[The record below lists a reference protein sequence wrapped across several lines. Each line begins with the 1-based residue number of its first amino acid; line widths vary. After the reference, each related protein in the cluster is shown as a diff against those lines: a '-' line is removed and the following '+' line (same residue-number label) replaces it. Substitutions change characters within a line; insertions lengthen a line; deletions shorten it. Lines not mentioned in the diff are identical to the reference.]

1 MSLSDPIA
9 DMLTRIRNAQRGKLA
24 AAAMPFSKM
33 KQAIADV
40 LQEAGY
46 IESSSVDDLGN
57 NKKQLNIV
65 LKYKDKKR
73 IPVIEGIE
81 RVSKPSCRIYV
92 GADEIPHVLGG
103 LGVAILSTSK
113 GIVTDRKARQQKLGG
128 ELLCYVW

>member
-1 MSLSDPIA
+1 MSLNDPIA

-24 AAAMPFSKM
+24 ATSMPFSKM
-33 KQAIADV
+33 KQAIAAA

-46 IESSSVDDLGN
+46 IESASVEDIGN
-57 NKKQLNIV
+57 NKKVLHVV

-92 GADEIPHVLGG
+92 GTDEIPHVLGG
-103 LGVAILSTSK
+103 LGTAILSTSK
-113 GIVTDRKARQQKLGG
+113 GIVTDRNARKQKLGG

>member
-24 AAAMPFSKM
+24 STAMPFSKI
-33 KQAIADV
+33 KQAIAETLRDS
-40 LQEAGY
+40 GY
-46 IESSSVDDLGN
+46 IESCSVEDIGH
-57 NKKQLNIV
+57 NKKVLNLV
-65 LKYKDKKR
+65 LKYRDKAR

-92 GADEIPHVLGG
+92 GSTEIPHVLGG
-103 LGVAILSTSK
+103 LGTAILSTSQ
-113 GIVTDRKARQQKLGG
+113 GIMTDRTARKQKVGG

>member
-24 AAAMPFSKM
+24 STAMPFSKI
-33 KQAIADV
+33 KHAIAETLRD
-40 LQEAGY
+40 AGY
-46 IESSSVDDLGN
+46 IESCSVEDIGH
-57 NKKQLNIV
+57 NKKVLSVV
-65 LKYKDKKR
+65 LKYRDKAR

-92 GADEIPHVLGG
+92 GSANIPHVLGG
-103 LGVAILSTSK
+103 LGTAILSTSQ
-113 GIVTDRKARQQKLGG
+113 GIMTDRAARKQKVGG

>member
-24 AAAMPFSKM
+24 STAMPFSKI
-33 KQAIADV
+33 KQAIAETLRDS
-40 LQEAGY
+40 GY
-46 IESSSVDDLGN
+46 IESCSVEDIGH
-57 NKKQLNIV
+57 NKKVLNLV
-65 LKYKDKKR
+65 LKYRDKAR

-92 GADEIPHVLGG
+92 GSTEIPHVLGG
-103 LGVAILSTSK
+103 LGTAILSTSQ
-113 GIVTDRKARQQKLGG
+113 GIMTDRAARKQKVGG

>member
-24 AAAMPFSKM
+24 STAMPFSTI
-33 KQAIADV
+33 KQAIAEPLRD
-40 LQEAGY
+40 AGY
-46 IESSSVDDLGN
+46 IESCSVEDIGH
-57 NKKQLNIV
+57 NKKVLSVV
-65 LKYKDKKR
+65 LKYRDKAR

-92 GADEIPHVLGG
+92 GSTEIPHVLGG
-103 LGVAILSTSK
+103 LGTAILSTSQ
-113 GIVTDRKARQQKLGG
+113 GIMTDRAARKQKVGG

>member
-24 AAAMPFSKM
+24 STAMPFSKI
-33 KQAIADV
+33 KQAIAETLRD
-40 LQEAGY
+40 AGY
-46 IESSSVDDLGN
+46 IESCSVEETGH
-57 NKKQLNIV
+57 NKKVLSVV
-65 LKYKDKKR
+65 LKYRDKAR

-92 GADEIPHVLGG
+92 GSKEIPHVLGG
-103 LGVAILSTSK
+103 LGTAILSTSQ
-113 GIVTDRKARQQKLGG
+113 GIMTDRAARKQKVGG